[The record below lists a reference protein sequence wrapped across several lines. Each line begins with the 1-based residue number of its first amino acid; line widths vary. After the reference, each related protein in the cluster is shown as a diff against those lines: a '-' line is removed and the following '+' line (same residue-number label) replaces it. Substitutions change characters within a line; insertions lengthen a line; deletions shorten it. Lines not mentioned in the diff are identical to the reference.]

1 MRVSPGEKIK
11 ELRLLCGMSQEELGK
26 RIGVQR
32 AAINKYEKGTVTNI
46 PLQTIENIAKVFD
59 VSPTYIVGWDGNGG
73 NPLAAE
79 VKVLT
84 GVREFFGAEA
94 VDLLESYVSLN
105 RKGKKKLFDYAC
117 DLERIDIYQASGV
130 EVGGK
135 EC

>member
-1 MRVSPGEKIK
+1 MKVSPGTKIK
-11 ELRLLCGMSQEELGK
+11 ELRMLSGMSQEELGS

-84 GVREFFGAEA
+84 GVREFFGSEA

-105 RKGKKKLFDYAC
+105 KKGKKKLFEYTC
-117 DLERIDIYQASGV
+117 DLERIDIYQANDV